1 LLTSFFSPDCF
12 SFSPDSETSVNR
24 YGLVQAHKNLLSV
37 YFLPF
42 QTSIP
47 ARIVAKFESPKFFFA
62 LPGCKVN
69 TTLFRWPVRV
79 YYEDT
84 DAGGVVY
91 HASYVAFYERAR
103 TEMLR
108 HHHFSQQV
116 LLAER
121 VAFVVR
127 KMTLEYFAAARLD
140 DMLEVQTEITAM
152 RGTSLVF
159 TQRIVNAENK
169 VLNEAEV
176 LIVCVDPLIMKPR
189 ALPKSIV
196 AEFKQ

>member
-1 LLTSFFSPDCF
+1 MS
-12 SFSPDSETSVNR
+12 
-24 YGLVQAHKNLLSV
+24 
-37 YFLPF
+37 
-42 QTSIP
+42 
-47 ARIVAKFESPKFFFA
+47 
-62 LPGCKVN
+62 

-91 HASYVAFYERAR
+91 HASYLAFYERAR

-108 HHHFSQQV
+108 QHHFNQQD
-116 LLAER
+116 LLEEK

-127 KMTLEYFAAARLD
+127 RMTIDFVAAARLD
-140 DMLEVQTEITAM
+140 DLLDIQSEVTAM
-152 RGTSLVF
+152 TRATMTFS
-159 TQRIVNAENK
+159 QRIVNAEGK

-176 LIVCVDPLIMKPR
+176 LIACINPHLMKPI

>member
-1 LLTSFFSPDCF
+1 M
-12 SFSPDSETSVNR
+12 
-24 YGLVQAHKNLLSV
+24 
-37 YFLPF
+37 
-42 QTSIP
+42 
-47 ARIVAKFESPKFFFA
+47 
-62 LPGCKVN
+62 N

-108 HHHFSQQV
+108 HHHFSQQA
-116 LLAER
+116 LMAER

-127 KMTLEYFAAARLD
+127 KMTVEYYAPARLD
-140 DMLEVQTEITAM
+140 DMLEIQIEITSM

-159 TQRIVNAENK
+159 TQRIVNAENTL
-169 VLNEAEV
+169 LNEAEV
-176 LIVCVDPLIMKPR
+176 LVVCVDPLKMKPR

>member
-1 LLTSFFSPDCF
+1 M
-12 SFSPDSETSVNR
+12 NK
-24 YGLVQAHKNLLSV
+24 YM
-37 YFLPF
+37 
-42 QTSIP
+42 
-47 ARIVAKFESPKFFFA
+47 
-62 LPGCKVN
+62 
-69 TTLFRWPVRV
+69 FRWPIRV
-79 YYEDT
+79 LLRRH
-84 DAGGVVY
+84 GRRRVVY

-127 KMTLEYFAAARLD
+127 KMTLEYYAPARLD
-140 DMLEVQTEITAM
+140 DMLEVQTEITSM
-152 RGTSLVF
+152 RGTALVF
-159 TQRIVNAENK
+159 TQRIVNAENTL
-169 VLNEAEV
+169 LNEAEV
-176 LIVCVDPLIMKPR
+176 LIVCVDPLKMKPR

>member
-1 LLTSFFSPDCF
+1 VS
-12 SFSPDSETSVNR
+12 
-24 YGLVQAHKNLLSV
+24 
-37 YFLPF
+37 
-42 QTSIP
+42 
-47 ARIVAKFESPKFFFA
+47 
-62 LPGCKVN
+62 

-91 HASYVAFYERAR
+91 HASYLAFYERAR

-108 HHHFSQQV
+108 QHHFNQQV
-116 LLAER
+116 LLEEQ

-127 KMTLEYFAAARLD
+127 RMTIDFVAAARLD
-140 DMLEVQTEITAM
+140 DLLEIQTEV
-152 RGTSLVF
+152 TSMTRVTMTF
-159 TQRIVNAENK
+159 SQRIVNAEGK

-176 LIVCVDPLIMKPR
+176 LIACINPHLMKPI

>member
-1 LLTSFFSPDCF
+1 VS
-12 SFSPDSETSVNR
+12 
-24 YGLVQAHKNLLSV
+24 
-37 YFLPF
+37 
-42 QTSIP
+42 
-47 ARIVAKFESPKFFFA
+47 
-62 LPGCKVN
+62 

-91 HASYVAFYERAR
+91 HASYLAFYERAR

-108 HHHFSQQV
+108 QHHFNQQV
-116 LLAER
+116 LLEEQ

-127 KMTLEYFAAARLD
+127 RMTIDFVAAARLD
-140 DMLEVQTEITAM
+140 DLLEIQTEV
-152 RGTSLVF
+152 TSMTRATMTF
-159 TQRIVNAENK
+159 SQRIVNVEGK

-176 LIVCVDPLIMKPR
+176 LIACINPHLMKPI

>member
-1 LLTSFFSPDCF
+1 MS
-12 SFSPDSETSVNR
+12 
-24 YGLVQAHKNLLSV
+24 
-37 YFLPF
+37 
-42 QTSIP
+42 
-47 ARIVAKFESPKFFFA
+47 
-62 LPGCKVN
+62 

-91 HASYVAFYERAR
+91 HASYLAFYERAR

-108 HHHFSQQV
+108 QHHFNQQA
-116 LLAER
+116 LLEEQ

-127 KMTLEYFAAARLD
+127 RMTVDFIAAARLD
-140 DMLEVQTEITAM
+140 DLLEIQSEVTAM
-152 RGTSLVF
+152 TRATMTFS
-159 TQRIVNAENK
+159 QRIVNAQGK
-169 VLNEAEV
+169 VLNEADV
-176 LIVCVDPLIMKPR
+176 LIACINPHLMKPI

>member
-1 LLTSFFSPDCF
+1 VS
-12 SFSPDSETSVNR
+12 
-24 YGLVQAHKNLLSV
+24 
-37 YFLPF
+37 
-42 QTSIP
+42 
-47 ARIVAKFESPKFFFA
+47 
-62 LPGCKVN
+62 

-91 HASYVAFYERAR
+91 HASYLAFYERAR

-108 HHHFSQQV
+108 QHHFNQQV
-116 LLAER
+116 LLEEQ

-127 KMTLEYFAAARLD
+127 RMTIDFVAAARLD
-140 DMLEVQTEITAM
+140 DLLEIQTEV
-152 RGTSLVF
+152 TSMTRATMTF
-159 TQRIVNAENK
+159 SQRIVNAEGK

-176 LIVCVDPLIMKPR
+176 LIACINPHLMKPI

>member
-1 LLTSFFSPDCF
+1 M
-12 SFSPDSETSVNR
+12 R
-24 YGLVQAHKNLLSV
+24 
-37 YFLPF
+37 
-42 QTSIP
+42 
-47 ARIVAKFESPKFFFA
+47 
-62 LPGCKVN
+62 PGCRVS

-91 HASYVAFYERAR
+91 HASYLAFYERAR

-108 HHHFSQQV
+108 QHHFNQQV
-116 LLAER
+116 LLEEQ

-127 KMTLEYFAAARLD
+127 RMTIDFVAAARLD
-140 DMLEVQTEITAM
+140 DLLEIQTEVTAM
-152 RGTSLVF
+152 TRATMTFS
-159 TQRIVNAENK
+159 QRIVNAEGK

-176 LIVCVDPLIMKPR
+176 LIACINPHLMKPI

>member
-1 LLTSFFSPDCF
+1 MS
-12 SFSPDSETSVNR
+12 
-24 YGLVQAHKNLLSV
+24 
-37 YFLPF
+37 
-42 QTSIP
+42 
-47 ARIVAKFESPKFFFA
+47 
-62 LPGCKVN
+62 

-91 HASYVAFYERAR
+91 HASYIAFYERAR

-108 HHHFSQQV
+108 QRHFNQQT
-116 LLAER
+116 LLEEQ

-127 KMTLEYFAAARLD
+127 RMTVDYVAAARLD
-140 DMLEVQTEITAM
+140 DLLEIQSEVTAM
-152 RGTSLVF
+152 TRATMTFS
-159 TQRIVNAENK
+159 QRIVNAEGR

-176 LIVCVDPLIMKPR
+176 LIACINPHLMKPI

>member
-1 LLTSFFSPDCF
+1 VS
-12 SFSPDSETSVNR
+12 
-24 YGLVQAHKNLLSV
+24 
-37 YFLPF
+37 
-42 QTSIP
+42 
-47 ARIVAKFESPKFFFA
+47 
-62 LPGCKVN
+62 

-91 HASYVAFYERAR
+91 HASYLAFYERAR

-108 HHHFSQQV
+108 QHHFNQQA
-116 LLAER
+116 LLEEQ

-127 KMTLEYFAAARLD
+127 RMTIDFVAAARLD
-140 DMLEVQTEITAM
+140 DLLDIQTEV
-152 RGTSLVF
+152 TSMTRATMTF
-159 TQRIVNAENK
+159 SQRIVNAEGK

-176 LIVCVDPLIMKPR
+176 LIACINPHLMKPI

>member
-1 LLTSFFSPDCF
+1 M
-12 SFSPDSETSVNR
+12 
-24 YGLVQAHKNLLSV
+24 A
-37 YFLPF
+37 
-42 QTSIP
+42 
-47 ARIVAKFESPKFFFA
+47 
-62 LPGCKVN
+62 
-69 TTLFRWPVRV
+69 VRV

-127 KMTLEYFAAARLD
+127 KMTLEYFAPARLD
-140 DMLEVQTEITAM
+140 DMLEIQTEITSM
-152 RGTSLVF
+152 RRYLFGF
-159 TQRIVNAENK
+159 HAANRQRPENT
-169 VLNEAEV
+169 V
-176 LIVCVDPLIMKPR
+176 
-189 ALPKSIV
+189 
-196 AEFKQ
+196 

>member
-1 LLTSFFSPDCF
+1 M
-12 SFSPDSETSVNR
+12 NK
-24 YGLVQAHKNLLSV
+24 YM
-37 YFLPF
+37 
-42 QTSIP
+42 
-47 ARIVAKFESPKFFFA
+47 
-62 LPGCKVN
+62 
-69 TTLFRWPVRV
+69 FRWPIRV

-121 VAFVVR
+121 VAFV
-127 KMTLEYFAAARLD
+127 
-140 DMLEVQTEITAM
+140 
-152 RGTSLVF
+152 
-159 TQRIVNAENK
+159 NAENTL
-169 VLNEAEV
+169 LNEAEV
-176 LIVCVDPLIMKPR
+176 LIVCVDPLKMKPR

>member
-1 LLTSFFSPDCF
+1 M
-12 SFSPDSETSVNR
+12 
-24 YGLVQAHKNLLSV
+24 
-37 YFLPF
+37 
-42 QTSIP
+42 
-47 ARIVAKFESPKFFFA
+47 
-62 LPGCKVN
+62 N

-108 HHHFSQQV
+108 HHHFSQQA
-116 LLAER
+116 LMAER

-127 KMTLEYFAAARLD
+127 KMTVEYYAPARP
-140 DMLEVQTEITAM
+140 
-152 RGTSLVF
+152 SLVF
-159 TQRIVNAENK
+159 TQRIVNAENTL
-169 VLNEAEV
+169 LNEAEV
-176 LIVCVDPLIMKPR
+176 LVVCVDPLKMKPR